1 MTSQGAILGSQ
12 TTKIGS
18 GGSQKSPKNRK
29 VIDFE
34 EVHFLIILGAPF
46 FLRRREILDGQG
58 AKSGAAAKGRVLLL
72 KDGGL
77 RSGLPGR
84 VG

>member
-1 MTSQGAILGSQ
+1 MIFGA
-12 TTKIGS
+12 
-18 GGSQKSPKNRK
+18 
-29 VIDFE
+29 
-34 EVHFLIILGAPF
+34 F
-46 FLRRREILDGQG
+46 FFVRLREILDGQG
-58 AKSGAAAKGRVLLL
+58 AKSGAPAKVRVLLL